1 MGIFTQQKFTIAIQ
15 RGLGLELKV
24 RCEFNEHNS
33 YKSDKQLWSKSYI
46 TGKRVDWNTTLCV
59 KSWLNST
66 MSTLQN
72 GYHRKVYKSIQER
85 MWRKG
90 KLPTLSQEM

>member
-46 TGKRVDWNTTLCV
+46 TG
-59 KSWLNST
+59 
-66 MSTLQN
+66 
-72 GYHRKVYKSIQER
+72 
-85 MWRKG
+85 
-90 KLPTLSQEM
+90 